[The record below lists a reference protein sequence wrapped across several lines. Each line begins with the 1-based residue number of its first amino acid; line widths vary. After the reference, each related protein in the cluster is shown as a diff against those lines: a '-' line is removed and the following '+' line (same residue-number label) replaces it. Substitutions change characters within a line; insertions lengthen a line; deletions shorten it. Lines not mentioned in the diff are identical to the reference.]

1 MHLKVDHYTGGKVF
15 IHGPNHCK
23 VAKPETRLLIVLS
36 KVCQMISKG
45 ELSRKLPK
53 SRNMY
58 VGKHWKKSLVIVYA
72 IKTYPTENVPRTI
85 TPCLLATFYY
95 CTIPFINQNYTK
107 VHK

>member
-58 VGKHWKKSLVIVYA
+58 VGKHRKKSLVIVYA
-72 IKTYPTENVPRTI
+72 IKTYPTENVCEISLVGTQNNNPLSTGHF
-85 TPCLLATFYY
+85 LLLHN
-95 CTIPFINQNYTK
+95 PF
-107 VHK
+107 H